1 MALQQ
6 SPART
11 NTGSIIRVAARSV
24 LDYCYWSCRILGSG
38 YTNCCEFDQLESNRP
53 QDLDSIPEK
62 PSRSPAPGGIQD
74 R

>member
-6 SPART
+6 PRAGT
-11 NTGSIIRVAARSV
+11 NAGSIIRVAARNV

-38 YTNCCEFDQLESNRP
+38 YTNCCEFDQLESNQPRE
-53 QDLDSIPEK
+53 SISKK
-62 PSRSPAPGGIQD
+62 PSPSPAPDGIQD